1 MCRTDNER
9 EIPVITKPFPLS
21 KSVYNAF
28 GPFEKLAAQA
38 LEEVGDVQIVDDNFL
53 SSRGAVSRCIR

>member
-1 MCRTDNER
+1 MGRTEIER
-9 EIPVITKPFPLS
+9 GVPVIPKPFILS

-38 LEEVGDVQIVDDNFL
+38 LEKVGDVQIVDDDVL
-53 SSRGAVSRCIR
+53 SSRGIAVR